1 MIKAKVPMCQ
11 SFDNRKKYPKED
23 KLLSNANQ
31 YPEKSYLCNA
41 TAYPYQTV
49 PTKFYMLNVIQEA
62 PVFTNVGVVQEG
74 FFLASFYN
82 SLYNYYGVRP
92 MLVFDTYAEL
102 EKDILSGEPIP
113 QENYL
118 RGKVWLPFKKAT
130 FYEQERLSSLL
141 EERKLN
147 PTGTLFPTSQRIKNK
162 AAPYGQRF
170 TETYYQIYE
179 DEGSFYLFYNAEHY
193 EDKFDF
199 KKTVKNKDGKLVDKW
214 DTKKFDNVFIKMEE
228 RELLIDPENKMAIFE
243 DVLFSGIM
251 FQDLDEYFPLFI
263 QGLKDIKRLVERTK
277 TQEHKKTE
285 SDERATSETVSS
297 TEFAENQSDTPTS
310 VTNNPT
316 TISISEHS
324 KVAERANDLKKIL
337 QALQDERNKLTKEL
351 QAYTDKKSKEI
362 AYVDKQIG
370 ETIEEITNLA
380 GDLAKDRE

>member
-1 MIKAKVPMCQ
+1 MIKAKVPMYQ
-11 SFDNRKKYPKED
+11 SVDNRKKYPKED

-41 TAYPYQTV
+41 TAYPHQT
-49 PTKFYMLNVIQEA
+49 TATELYMLNVIQEA
-62 PVFTNVGVVQEG
+62 SVFTNVGVVKNG
-74 FFLASFYN
+74 FSLVSFYN

-102 EKDILSGEPIP
+102 EKGILSGEPIP
-113 QENYL
+113 QVNYL

-141 EERKLN
+141 KEGKLN
-147 PTGTLFPTSQRIKNK
+147 PTGTLFPTSQRIKNI
-162 AAPYGQRF
+162 AEPYGQRF
-170 TETYYQIYE
+170 TETNYQIYE

-193 EDKFDF
+193 EDKFNF
-199 KKTVKNKDGKLVDKW
+199 KKKVKDKSGKLVDKW
-214 DTKKFDNVFIKMEE
+214 YTKKFDNVFIKMEE

-263 QGLKDIKRLVERTK
+263 QGIKDIKRLVERTK

-285 SDERATSETVSS
+285 SNDRATSETVSS
-297 TEFAENQSDTPTS
+297 TEFTENQSDTPTS

-316 TISISEHS
+316 TISINEHS
-324 KVAERANDLKKIL
+324 EVAKKANDLKKIL
-337 QALQDERNKLTKEL
+337 QALQDERKQLTEML
-351 QAYTDKKSKEI
+351 AE
-362 AYVDKQIG
+362 VDKQIG

-380 GDLAKDRE
+380 DRE

>member
-1 MIKAKVPMCQ
+1 MIKAKVPMYQ
-11 SFDNRKKYPKED
+11 SVDNRKKYPKED

-41 TAYPYQTV
+41 TAYPHQT
-49 PTKFYMLNVIQEA
+49 TATELYMLNVIQEA
-62 PVFTNVGVVQEG
+62 SVFTNVGVVKNG
-74 FFLASFYN
+74 FSLVSFYN

-102 EKDILSGEPIP
+102 EKGILSGEPIP
-113 QENYL
+113 QVNYL

-141 EERKLN
+141 KEGKLN
-147 PTGTLFPTSQRIKNK
+147 PTGTLFPTSQRIKNI
-162 AAPYGQRF
+162 AEPYGQRF
-170 TETYYQIYE
+170 TETNYQIYE

-193 EDKFDF
+193 EDKFNF
-199 KKTVKNKDGKLVDKW
+199 KKKVKDKSGKLVDKW
-214 DTKKFDNVFIKMEE
+214 YTKKFDNVFIKMEE

-263 QGLKDIKRLVERTK
+263 QGIKDIKRLVERTK

-285 SDERATSETVSS
+285 SNDRATSETVSS
-297 TEFAENQSDTPTS
+297 TEFTETPTS

-316 TISISEHS
+316 TISINEHS
-324 KVAERANDLKKIL
+324 EVAKKANDLKKIL
-337 QALQDERNKLTKEL
+337 QALQDERKQLTEML
-351 QAYTDKKSKEI
+351 AE
-362 AYVDKQIG
+362 VDKQIG

-380 GDLAKDRE
+380 DRE